1 MLLGGSVMFP
11 ESTIIGRKI
20 PKKSFY
26 ENANLSTSIKKR
38 FVEQI
43 DRIVFANKFSKDTL
57 NIPKTADVEE
67 VFVFDI
73 SLKDNTYID
82 KIEVVLGFIDQSV
95 PYPILYQFKLRESVV
110 YKIAY
115 KKRNKN
121 DPNKSVVDVYLSKKI
136 PVDELDSFNTELD
149 RIFNA
154 LDMNILYENLIKLLL
169 HEEKGSLDES
179 VEEEKNQMYVLSE
192 IGRLEKLMLREKQP
206 DRQYELHNE
215 ISKLKKEFR
224 WEDY

>member
-1 MLLGGSVMFP
+1 MFP

-26 ENANLSTSIKKR
+26 ENVQLSTSIKKK

-67 VFVFDI
+67 VFMFDI
-73 SLKDNTYID
+73 SLKDNAYLER
-82 KIEVVLGFIDQSV
+82 IEGVLGVIDQSV
-95 PYPILYQFKLRESVV
+95 PYPILYQFKLRESVI

-121 DPNKSVVDVYLSKKI
+121 DPNKSVVDVYLTKKI
-136 PVDELDSFNTELD
+136 PVDELDTFSKKLD
-149 RIFNA
+149 GIFNA
-154 LDMNILYENLIKLLL
+154 LDMEILYENLIKLFLL
-169 HEEKGSLDES
+169 EQKGSLEES
-179 VEEEKNQMYVLSE
+179 IEEEKKQIYALSE
-192 IGRLEKLMLREKQP
+192 IGRLEKLMIREKQP
-206 DRQYELHNE
+206 DRQYEIHKKILGMKE
-215 ISKLKKEFR
+215 ELSKSGEQ
-224 WEDY
+224 

>member
-1 MLLGGSVMFP
+1 MFP

-26 ENANLSTSIKKR
+26 ENVQLSTSIKKK

-43 DRIVFANKFSKDTL
+43 DKIVFANKFSKDTL
-57 NIPKTADVEE
+57 NIPKTAEVEE

-73 SLKDNTYID
+73 SLKDNAYLD
-82 KIEVVLGFIDQSV
+82 KIEGVLGVIDQSV
-95 PYPILYQFKLRESVV
+95 PYPILYQFKLREFVV

-121 DPNKSVVDVYLSKKI
+121 NPNKSVVDVYLSKKI
-136 PVDELDSFNTELD
+136 PVNELDSFYNELD

-154 LDMNILYENLIKLLL
+154 LDMEILYENLIKLFL
-169 HEEKGSLDES
+169 HEQKGSLDES

-215 ISKLKKEFR
+215 VNKLKKEFK

>member
-1 MLLGGSVMFP
+1 MFP

-26 ENANLSTSIKKR
+26 ENVQLSTSIKKK

-43 DRIVFANKFSKDTL
+43 DKIVFVNKFSKDTL

-73 SLKDNTYID
+73 SLKDNAYLD
-82 KIEVVLGFIDQSV
+82 KIEGVLGVIDQSV
-95 PYPILYQFKLRESVV
+95 PYPILYQFKLRDFVLF
-110 YKIAY
+110 KIAY

-121 DPNKSVVDVYLSKKI
+121 NPNKSIVDVYLSKKI
-136 PVDELDSFNTELD
+136 PIEELVSFSKKLD
-149 RIFNA
+149 GIFNA
-154 LDMNILYENLIKLLL
+154 LNMEVLYENLIKLFL
-169 HEEKGSLDES
+169 HEQKSSLDES
-179 VEEEKNQMYVLSE
+179 VEEEKNQMYLFGE
-192 IGRLEKLMLREKQP
+192 ISRLEKLMIREKQP
-206 DRQYELHNE
+206 DRQYKLHDE
-215 ISKLKKEFR
+215 ISKLKKELR